1 MCNLRPKLN
10 NKIVYCS
17 LKNTSLGGNGARGDK
32 KYKNS
37 TAFLN
42 KGKYLEKQDFLV
54 NLSDLISKFIF
65 SELKTLLE
73 KPF

>member
-1 MCNLRPKLN
+1 MEPVE
-10 NKIVYCS
+10 I
-17 LKNTSLGGNGARGDK
+17 KNSKT
-32 KYKNS
+32 S

-42 KGKYLEKQDFLV
+42 KGKYLEKEDFLI

-65 SELKTLLE
+65 SELKTFLE